1 MVSIED
7 KDCIKDM
14 MQETFLLSN
23 LQKLIVHQNGK
34 VREKVCWILS
44 NLLAEDD
51 QLKNEIVRNPIMKT
65 VLNLIIHDNFE
76 IKREGLFCVAN
87 ALSSNNS
94 QIIYDLIKMGV
105 LDVIIRQL

>member
-1 MVSIED
+1 
-7 KDCIKDM
+7 
-14 MQETFLLSN
+14 
-23 LQKLIVHQNGK
+23 
-34 VREKVCWILS
+34 
-44 NLLAEDD
+44 
-51 QLKNEIVRNPIMKT
+51 MKT